1 MTMRDG
7 RVTKRACLRGLA
19 GIVIMAAAFFAGW
32 KSPIFGGQV
41 GKLTVVSTQVLA
53 ATPPTNACG
62 CYRDSAGSC
71 FCGKKGKCAC
81 PGDCEPKG
89 CDEKRARQLEKEIAE
104 ETKKATAADA
114 HHAAKGKVPAASR
127 EDGEA
132 GDQDAKGSR
141 PKDKPAHLTTAQK
154 KDLLRLLDAYLA
166 EHPEGKSQTI
176 NELRSALTPH

>member
-1 MTMRDG
+1 MES
-7 RVTKRACLRGLA
+7 VTKRACLRGLA

-32 KSPIFGGQV
+32 KSPIFGRQA
-41 GKLTVVSTQVLA
+41 GKLTAVGTLALA

-89 CDEKRARQLEKEIAE
+89 CDEKRAKQLEKEIAE

-114 HHAAKGKVPAASR
+114 HRAAKGKPAARSA

-132 GDQDAKGSR
+132 SEQDTKGK
-141 PKDKPAHLTTAQK
+141 PKDKAARLTTAQK
-154 KDLLRLLDAYLA
+154 NELLRLLDVYLA
-166 EHPEGKSQTI
+166 EHPEGRSQTI
-176 NELRSALTPH
+176 NEVRSALGGR

>member
-1 MTMRDG
+1 MD

-41 GKLTVVSTQVLA
+41 GKLTDVGTLAVA
-53 ATPPTNACG
+53 ATPPANACG

-71 FCGKKGKCAC
+71 FCGKGSKGKCAC

-89 CDEKRARQLEKEIAE
+89 CEEKRAKQLEKEIAE
-104 ETKKATAADA
+104 ETRKATAVGA
-114 HHAAKGKVPAASR
+114 HGATKGKAAAPSGEDGEPGDHAAKGKT
-127 EDGEA
+127 
-132 GDQDAKGSR
+132 
-141 PKDKPAHLTTAQK
+141 KDRPAHLTAAQK
-154 KDLLRLLDAYLA
+154 KELVRLLDAYLA

-176 NELRSALTPH
+176 NEVRSAVAAH